1 MSKDLEELEEWPTQ
15 LSGVNVLQPEGRTK
29 LGCQSVP
36 GMKRKTVDGPLHQDK
51 GRGRQRI

>member
-1 MSKDLEELEEWPTQ
+1 MSKDLEELEWPTQ

-29 LGCQSVP
+29 LGYQSVP